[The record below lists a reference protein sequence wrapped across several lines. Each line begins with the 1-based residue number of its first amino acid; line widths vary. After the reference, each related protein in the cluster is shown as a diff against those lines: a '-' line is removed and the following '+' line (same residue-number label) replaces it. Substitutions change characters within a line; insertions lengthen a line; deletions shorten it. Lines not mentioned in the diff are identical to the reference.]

1 MIATGSSHTA
11 AVVPRIGSR
20 PASTTLVVLLVWSA
34 LFVNVLTYSDIGTVI
49 PIPALVGRLITQ
61 GALPVAALL
70 ALVLNPRAVVRPG
83 VFLTLVTVI
92 ALVSLAVSIHN
103 EYFLGSTFRACRM
116 LLFVAVLWL
125 LSPWYGRR
133 DMLLLR
139 CHRICL
145 GAVLVSVYLGL
156 LLSPGLAFAYGG
168 RLTGAVWPIP
178 PTQVAHYAAVML
190 GTSVLLWM
198 CRVVPGWRALVISV
212 ASVVPLLLTHTRTAL
227 LAVIVGVVIG
237 GASLFLGHVRV
248 RRSSAIGAV
257 LGILGATLFASQLT
271 TWLLR
276 GQSVDQVGALTGRT
290 KVWTDVF
297 ALDRSRVEELFGS
310 GMSNQSF
317 HGLPIDSSWVASYLD
332 QGWFGVAGQA
342 ALLVV
347 LLLMA
352 VVHVPGP
359 ARAVGLFLVIYCL
372 VASITETGLGT
383 PSTYLLDLTVALALL
398 YPDPRRTG

>member
-1 MIATGSSHTA
+1 MIATGPSHTA

-398 YPDPRRTG
+398 CPDPRRTG

>member
-398 YPDPRRTG
+398 CPDPRRTG